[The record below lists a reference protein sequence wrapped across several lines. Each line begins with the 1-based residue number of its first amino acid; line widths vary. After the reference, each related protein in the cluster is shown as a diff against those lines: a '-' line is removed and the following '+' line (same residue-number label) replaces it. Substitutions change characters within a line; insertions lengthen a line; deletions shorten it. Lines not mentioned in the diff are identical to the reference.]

1 MRPPRQ
7 PQPRRNLPL
16 LLLQARERVL
26 SQFRPIFNAHGLTD
40 QQWRVLRAIRDAGP
54 LEPRQIGEICCI
66 SSPSLAGILARMEQ
80 MTLLSRQR
88 LDEDQRRVRVTL
100 TPEGTKLMRV
110 LVPRIEQTYRE
121 LEQRLGAEA
130 IEQLMAQLDHVLGA
144 LEADRR

>member
-1 MRPPRQ
+1 MKRPRQ
-7 PQPRRNLPL
+7 PQPRRNLPQ

-26 SQFRPIFNAHGLTD
+26 SQFRPIFHAYGLTD
-40 QQWRVLRAIRDAGP
+40 QQWRVLRAIHDAGP
-54 LEPRQIGEICCI
+54 LEPRQIGEFCCI

-100 TPEGTKLMRV
+100 TPAGAKLMRA

-130 IEQLMAQLDHVLGA
+130 IEQLVAQLDHVLGTI
-144 LEADRR
+144 EVDRR